1 MCYAHFPMSACD
13 FLQEHLFRCSMGII
27 HAPHAR
33 IQRGLGSGC
42 FLINHKAKGFRRNT
56 GADSLDKAQ
65 SDPGNI
71 QCWAIK
77 TPFKWC
83 FAGWSLM
90 AVDCRLLLDE
100 TFCIAHFSRIYSNEH
115 LNKCIFGNACIQNL
129 ILL

>member
-1 MCYAHFPMSACD
+1 MIFSKSICLGVQWECFTLHMRG
-13 FLQEHLFRCSMGII
+13 FRG
-27 HAPHAR
+27 
-33 IQRGLGSGC
+33 GWGSGC
-42 FLINHKAKGFRRNT
+42 FLINHKAIGFRRNT

-71 QCWAIK
+71 QYWAIE
-77 TPFKWC
+77 TPLKWC

-129 ILL
+129 ILLTFD